1 MIKDYRQL
9 MLLSK
14 RGLPIRQIAR
24 MAGCKWETAR
34 DALER
39 MKEAYGSLEAIPS
52 EATSDDIR
60 DMIRTMQETHGSGG
74 YLPIDCDAILEKR
87 RHGTSMD
94 RLWADYAKGA
104 EKHGK
109 AAYKRSRFCEIV
121 ADYASKKGI
130 AVSMDKVPGIRCEV
144 DWVGDKA
151 HITDVDT
158 GELIPIHIF
167 VMALPYSSYFYCEGF
182 FDERMGSWLAGH
194 MHGFEFFGGVPVV
207 LVPDNCK
214 TAVTEGRR
222 RFYDEVVLNRKYS
235 DFADYYG
242 IAVRPARIH
251 HPKDKSVCE
260 RSVRIIED
268 DIMPELEKLDIYSL
282 DEFNYGSRTS
292 IFEEEEKKTLLP
304 LPVAGYHSYTERE
317 AAVGRDGYIQY
328 SCAFYSVP
336 PQYIKKK
343 VIARSYENRLY
354 IYDDHRTLIAEHPIA
369 SHKWQRVTDPE
380 HQRCDLALYGG
391 YSKTEF
397 DNAAR
402 SIGSGMYEWVQQVKG
417 RWECEADSYRT
428 LLGVFSWIRR
438 FPADI
443 AEAAAQQALDS
454 GIFSV
459 RGFKAIVSRCIADSE
474 RARQE
479 RQNLNSIY
487 IAHKEDGNGYEG

>member
-182 FDERMGSWLAGH
+182 
-194 MHGFEFFGGVPVV
+194 
-207 LVPDNCK
+207 C
-214 TAVTEGRR
+214 
-222 RFYDEVVLNRKYS
+222 
-235 DFADYYG
+235 
-242 IAVRPARIH
+242 
-251 HPKDKSVCE
+251 
-260 RSVRIIED
+260 
-268 DIMPELEKLDIYSL
+268 
-282 DEFNYGSRTS
+282 
-292 IFEEEEKKTLLP
+292 
-304 LPVAGYHSYTERE
+304 
-317 AAVGRDGYIQY
+317 
-328 SCAFYSVP
+328 
-336 PQYIKKK
+336 
-343 VIARSYENRLY
+343 
-354 IYDDHRTLIAEHPIA
+354 
-369 SHKWQRVTDPE
+369 
-380 HQRCDLALYGG
+380 
-391 YSKTEF
+391 
-397 DNAAR
+397 
-402 SIGSGMYEWVQQVKG
+402 
-417 RWECEADSYRT
+417 
-428 LLGVFSWIRR
+428 
-438 FPADI
+438 
-443 AEAAAQQALDS
+443 
-454 GIFSV
+454 
-459 RGFKAIVSRCIADSE
+459 
-474 RARQE
+474 
-479 RQNLNSIY
+479 
-487 IAHKEDGNGYEG
+487 